1 MYTVHIFSADI
12 GMDFG
17 VTKCAKLVV
26 RNRKVVTTDGI
37 NLPDGR
43 EIKSLE
49 KEESYKYLGV
59 LKSVVQCEEIKKKLT
74 KEYFRRVR
82 KLL

>member
-1 MYTVHIFSADI
+1 
-12 GMDFG
+12 MDFG

-26 RNRKVVTTDGI
+26 RKGKVVTTDGI

-49 KEESYKYLGV
+49 KGESYKYLGV
-59 LKSVVQCEEIKKKLT
+59 LKSDVVQWEEIKKKLT